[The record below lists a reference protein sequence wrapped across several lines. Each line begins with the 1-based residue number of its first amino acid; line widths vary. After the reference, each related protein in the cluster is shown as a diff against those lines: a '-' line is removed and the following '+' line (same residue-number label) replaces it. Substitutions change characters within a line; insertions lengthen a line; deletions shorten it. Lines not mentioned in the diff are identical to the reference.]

1 MTMLVR
7 EAMENGF
14 AVELFDGVRG
24 TIELKHEGK
33 WIKAKKDIDNNK
45 EYHFDMTT
53 GKFLTHYYNNR
64 EDRYVETKSITQW
77 FTQARIITYDYKFAK
92 LVLFNKTQRAFES
105 YSNPARF
112 IEGLAHEDCR
122 NCEKWEAIG
131 VKIVEIEDML
141 NEYNVGRQV
150 ARGYYRRQHTDR
162 IYYAPNEIEKELVKI
177 IQDYDEPLTIKKL
190 NNYCSNEYSYTKH
203 RILQELIKYE
213 KDEEYADLFLVE
225 EYGWRNHGLESL
237 LSTDNHIYDKNKL
250 LHIIDTYNIDIPRFV
265 KYLRELKDF
274 ERTDI
279 QWIVDNYR
287 DYLEAELFLRGGKL
301 RKVNKYP
308 NNLVQMHHNRTAV
321 LKEIKRE
328 QERLKDLEQKEKD
341 KAIYAS
347 HKDLEWKPRK
357 SEYCIVVP
365 ECADDVVEEGNKMS
379 HCVGGY
385 IGRISA
391 EETFIVFM
399 RRQEYEDVPFI
410 TVQIT
415 NGRLTT
421 ALGHSNRRLDPVE
434 RRWLEKYADK
444 KGLIYTAYSRLGD
457 NE

>member
-7 EAMENGF
+7 EAMENGL
-14 AVELFDGVRG
+14 AIELFDGNRG

-33 WIKAKKDIDNNK
+33 WIKAIKDIDNNK

-64 EDRYVETKSITQW
+64 EDRYVNIKSITQW

-92 LVLFNKTQRAFES
+92 LVLFNKRQRAFDS

-112 IEGLAHEDCR
+112 IVGLAHEDCS
-122 NCEKWEAIG
+122 NCEKWEGIG
-131 VKIVEIEDML
+131 VRIEEIEQIL

-150 ARGYYRRQHTDR
+150 TKGRWGRQHFDT
-162 IYYAPNEIEKELVKI
+162 IHYAPNEIDKQLVKI
-177 IQDYDEPLTIKKL
+177 IQNYKDPLSIKKL
-190 NNYCSNEYSYTKH
+190 NDYCCNDYSYQKH
-203 RILQELIKYE
+203 LILQELIEYE
-213 KDEEYADLFLVE
+213 KQEEYADLFLVE
-225 EYGWRNHGLESL
+225 ENGWRNHGLESMI
-237 LSTDNHIYDKNKL
+237 STDNHVWDKNRL
-250 LHIIDTYNIDIPRFV
+250 LNLIEKYNIDIDRFV

-279 QWIVDNYR
+279 EWVIDNYK

-328 QERLKDLEQKEKD
+328 QERLKDLEQQEKD

-347 HKDLEWKPRK
+347 HKDLEWKPRNN
-357 SEYCIVVP
+357 EFCIVVP

-385 IGRISA
+385 IGRISCK
-391 EETFIVFM
+391 ETFIVFM
-399 RRQEYEDVPFI
+399 RKQKYEDVPFI
-410 TVQIT
+410 TVEIK
-415 NGRLTT
+415 NNKLCT

-434 RRWLEKYADK
+434 REFLEKYAKNK
-444 KGLIYTAYSRLGD
+444 KLEYTAYTKLK
-457 NE
+457 